1 MDIPNSASKS
11 QATLTWHGK
20 TDNHRLTD
28 VTEGVESKLG
38 LPSGR
43 VVDYVLEPI
52 DRLKL
57 NKTNNPNNGKASLSI
72 WKKLHW

>member
-1 MDIPNSASKS
+1 MDIPNSAGKS

-52 DRLKL
+52 ERLKL
-57 NKTNNPNNGKASLSI
+57 NITNNPNYGKAGFHL
-72 WKKLHW
+72 